1 MRVVRSHPTAG
12 QATLEYIAAVALLAA
27 LLGVAAPAVGAPDVG
42 RAVVGAV
49 KHGICVAGGD
59 VCTNGDARREGL
71 APCPLRSDT
80 SGAEGSVTAFS
91 VEVGGKWTLTVT
103 PRSDGSV
110 TVVRTAGGSA
120 GVAGGVGPEFS
131 LGPVEGSA
139 GVNAAARIRV
149 QDARGWTFPDQATAR
164 RFLAHAVRNGL
175 DGQRWPWSWQSSEKA
190 EELAG
195 FGGVSAGGSGY
206 RDRLDAIGV
215 AVSLQSAIGARETRD
230 GLHTIYTRIALD
242 GPEISVPFRAS
253 PYGRG
258 HDEWVA
264 EYTSGS
270 DGPRE
275 IAFRQ
280 ATAGDAGR
288 TVTETVARLDLRD
301 PANLA
306 IARPLFESK
315 QRWTAVGGAGKQA
328 VMDRIATHGVVE
340 RTVSAIDDDSAGASF
355 GVSGGWKFALGG
367 KKVAVHKRLVR
378 ATVQRGALAG
388 ARLDCVR

>member
-1 MRVVRSHPTAG
+1 MRSHPTAG
-12 QATLEYIAAVALLAA
+12 QATFEYIAAVALVAA
-27 LLGVAAPAVGAPDVG
+27 VFVVAAPAVGAPDLG
-42 RAVVGAV
+42 RAVVDAV

-59 VCTNGDARREGL
+59 ICTNGDARRAGL

-80 SGAEGSVTAFS
+80 TGGEGFVTAFS
-91 VEVGGKWTLTVT
+91 VELGGKLTLTVT
-103 PRSDGSV
+103 PRSDGTV
-110 TVVRTAGGSA
+110 GVVRTADGSA
-120 GVAGGVGPEFS
+120 GVTGGIGPEFT
-131 LGPVEGSA
+131 LGPATGSA
-139 GVNAAARIRV
+139 GVTGTARIRV
-149 QDARGWTFPDQATAR
+149 QGARGWTFPDQATAE
-164 RFLAHAVRNGL
+164 RFLEHSVRNGF
-175 DGQRWPWSWQSSEKA
+175 DDERWPWAWQSSEKA

-195 FGGVSAGGSGY
+195 LVGVSAGGIGY

-230 GLHTIYTRIALD
+230 GLHTVYTRIALD
-242 GPEISVPFRAS
+242 GPEISVPFRSS

-258 HDEWVA
+258 RDEWVA
-264 EYTSGS
+264 EYTSGP
-270 DGPRE
+270 DGAPRE

-280 ATAGDAGR
+280 ARPSSAGN

-340 RTVSAIDDDSAGASF
+340 RTVTDVDDDSTGAAF
-355 GVSGGWKFALGG
+355 AVSGGWKFGLGG
-367 KKVAVHKRLVR
+367 KKVTVHKRLVR
-378 ATVQRGALAG
+378 ANVQRGALNG
-388 ARLDCVR
+388 ARLDCLR